1 MARYGDLYENT
12 VTGERAV
19 VLRGDEAPGLPT
31 LVHLTVRPGGFVA
44 GEHIHPALT
53 ERFTVISGVLNTR
66 IGGAEGRLERGE
78 EAVVAPGVA
87 HDWWNAGDEDAHVL
101 VEVSPPSERFEL
113 AIATGFGL
121 ANTGRTDA
129 KGRPGF
135 LQAVAMGREFADV
148 IRFTTPPI
156 WLQRLL
162 FPPLGVLA
170 RLRGYRGTYPELIG
184 PHGSVEPDP
193 AALAAAGLGSMV
205 ESKVR

>member
-1 MARYGDLYENT
+1 MARHGDLYENN

-44 GEHIHPALT
+44 GEHVHPALT
-53 ERFTVISGVLNTR
+53 ERFTVISGVLTTR
-66 IGGAEGRLERGE
+66 IGGADGRLERGE

-101 VEVSPPSERFEL
+101 VELSPPSERFEQ

-121 ANTGRTDA
+121 ANTGRH
-129 KGRPGF
+129 R
-135 LQAVAMGREFADV
+135 
-148 IRFTTPPI
+148 
-156 WLQRLL
+156 RL
-162 FPPLGVLA
+162 
-170 RLRGYRGTYPELIG
+170 TG

-193 AALAAAGLGSMV
+193 VALATADLGSMV